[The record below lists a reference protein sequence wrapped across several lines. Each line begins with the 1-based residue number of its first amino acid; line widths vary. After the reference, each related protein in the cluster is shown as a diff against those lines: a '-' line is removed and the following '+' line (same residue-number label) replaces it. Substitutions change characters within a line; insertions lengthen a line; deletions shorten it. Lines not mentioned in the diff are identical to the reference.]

1 MFKVVMPVHKD
12 FFLLVKGKNDF
23 KILNSF
29 EELKKSKID
38 NSNSNSINPD
48 NIVFFDFKKN
58 FKENKKYN
66 DFDNFLFLEDL
77 DEKQILIFNFVK
89 SIIIKNDFDNY
100 KNFIL
105 NYYSEKLKDYNV
117 VDETIIKLNNL
128 IDDSKKN
135 LNRLGLRF
143 EQLLDLFYP
152 EAVRE
157 VKNYIVLAKLFSE
170 KKLEEKY
177 YKNNKYNSIVIDI
190 PEDIYELLF
199 LLSKRILLLEEDIN
213 LFESKLKIIL
223 EENYP
228 NFTFISSYKIA
239 SKLISLAGSFEN
251 IVFMPSSRLQIL
263 GAEKALF
270 RHLKNKKFD
279 PPKYGVLHE
288 HPFMSK
294 VKSKYHGKLARLLA
308 DKILI
313 AAKIDYFRKKEDKTK
328 SVESNV
334 DVVVKKYYDDI
345 VKKVEEY
352 SKG

>member
-1 MFKVVMPVHKD
+1 MFKVVMPIHKD
-12 FFLLVKGKNDF
+12 FFLLVKSKNDF

-29 EELKKSKID
+29 EELKKSKINSSD
-38 NSNSNSINPD
+38 NINSDS
-48 NIVFFDFKKN
+48 IVFFDFKKN

-66 DFDNFLFLEDL
+66 NFDNFLFLEDL
-77 DEKQILIFNFVK
+77 DEKQIFIFNFVK
-89 SIIIKNDFDNY
+89 SIIIKNDFENY
-100 KNFIL
+100 KSFIL

-152 EAVRE
+152 EIVRE
-157 VKNYIVLAKLFSE
+157 VKNYVVLAKLFSE
-170 KKLEEKY
+170 KKIEEYNKD
-177 YKNNKYNSIVIDI
+177 NKYNNIVIDI
-190 PEDIYELLF
+190 PDDIYELLF
-199 LLSKRILLLEEDIN
+199 LLSKRILVLEEDIN

-328 SVESNV
+328 SVKSNV
-334 DVVVKKYYDDI
+334 DVVVKKYYDNI